1 MLKIERTDLAVIEDI
16 IGITYVSTTSGED
29 LVCLSEEIN
38 VRPEFLETFNKK
50 HVQAYILDHVRF
62 EKRNGKK
69 MIPSV
74 IKVPYPKDSISF
86 WNSVFKI
93 NPTDLNILKENTIT
107 VSFF

>member
-16 IGITYVSTTSGED
+16 IGVAYVSTTSGEG
-29 LVCLSEEIN
+29 LVCLAEEIN
-38 VRPEFLETFNKK
+38 VRPEFLETFTKK
-50 HVQAYILDHVRF
+50 HVQAYILDHIRF
-62 EKRNGKK
+62 EKSNGKK
-69 MIPSV
+69 LIPSF

-93 NPTDLNILKENTIT
+93 NPTDLNILKESTII

>member
-16 IGITYVSTTSGED
+16 IGITYVSSASGEEC
-29 LVCLSEEIN
+29 VCLAEEID
-38 VRPEFLETFNKK
+38 VRPQFLETFNKK
-50 HVQAYILDHVRF
+50 HVQAYILDHIRF
-62 EKRNGKK
+62 EKNNEKK

-74 IKVPYPKDSISF
+74 IRIPYPKDSISF

-93 NPTDLNILKENTIT
+93 NPTDLSILKENSIT